1 VDTGIV
7 TFKGICC
14 ECMDGIGSELGSEM
28 DSCENAN
35 KSSGSVRRGALSA
48 V

>member
-1 VDTGIV
+1 VNTGIV

-14 ECMDGIGSELGSEM
+14 ECMDGIRSELGSKM

-35 KSSGSVRRGALSA
+35 KSSGSMRCGALSA